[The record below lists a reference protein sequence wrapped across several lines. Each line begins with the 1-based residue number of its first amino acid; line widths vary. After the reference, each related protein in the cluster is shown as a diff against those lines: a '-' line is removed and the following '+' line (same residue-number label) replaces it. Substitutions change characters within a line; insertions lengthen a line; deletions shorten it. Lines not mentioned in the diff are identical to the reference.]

1 MVHILY
7 TTFNNQSFDEVCY
20 ATRLH
25 WLLSTSADDLVERL
39 YDAVHPRA
47 MAVVTT
53 YVCRRLLIDNPTLVF
68 GSEANLLPVMVCV
81 VGSESVI
88 YVDLPKLY
96 QFIAR
101 CRRVHM
107 LCRSA
112 DLRINGSDVVK
123 HPATSSNYRDLES
136 LLRRVRPT
144 GTISGAVTLTC
155 DDKDSVL
162 VDPVRSVLKALN
174 ANVGV
179 VNLLWYFIFAL
190 EGACGSLKR
199 RLPCGVLTVFR
210 PSSMADG
217 GGVCGGTP
225 TATLKRKPVDLS
237 NGLERREQ
245 KQ

>member
-7 TTFNNQSFDEVCY
+7 TTLNNQSFDEVCY

-47 MAVVTT
+47 ITVVAT

-68 GSEANLLPVMVCV
+68 GSETNLLPVMVCA
-81 VGSESVI
+81 VGSETVI
-88 YVDLPKLY
+88 YIDLPKLY

-112 DLRINGSDVVK
+112 DLRINTSDNVK
-123 HPATSSNYRDLES
+123 HSVTSFNCRDLES
-136 LLRRVRPT
+136 LLRRLRPT
-144 GTISGAVTLTC
+144 ATVSGTATLTG
-155 DDKDSVL
+155 DDKDAVL
-162 VDPVRSVLKALN
+162 ADPVQTVSKALN

-199 RLPCGVLTVFR
+199 RLPCGVLTVSR
-210 PSSMADG
+210 PSDGSGGSG

-237 NGLERREQ
+237 HGLERRE
-245 KQ
+245 